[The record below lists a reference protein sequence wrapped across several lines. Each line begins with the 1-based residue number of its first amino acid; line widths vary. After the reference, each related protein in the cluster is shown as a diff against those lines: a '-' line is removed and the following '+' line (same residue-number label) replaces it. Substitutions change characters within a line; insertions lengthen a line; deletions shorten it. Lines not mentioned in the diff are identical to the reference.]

1 MYTSTESIMTENEN
15 KKSVVD
21 ANVKHTINEIP
32 SLSSLYCRAKKLVE
46 QHACFWAKDYQAAA
60 LSVGAGDRLVMP
72 LMRII
77 LGFVNSKK
85 CICFLIVA
93 KRNMNLVFHKSRYEE
108 SWWIKFVDGFRT
120 D

>member
-77 LGFVNSKK
+77 LGFVNSKRVHMLFNSGK
-85 CICFLIVA
+85 A
-93 KRNMNLVFHKSRYEE
+93 QYEFGFPQE
-108 SWWIKFVDGFRT
+108 SV
-120 D
+120 